1 MPYMQDPRGLEE
13 RVEVFLE
20 QFEKDLQKM
29 SDEDFKV
36 SEVLS
41 WFFPPALMLLVCN
54 STRGPPRNTVIIV
67 CAFDKFDFVFARR
80 KTLTPWLR

>member
-1 MPYMQDPRGLEE
+1 MQDPRGLEE

-36 SEVLS
+36 LGASS
-41 WFFPPALMLLVCN
+41 SYTFP
-54 STRGPPRNTVIIV
+54 
-67 CAFDKFDFVFARR
+67 
-80 KTLTPWLR
+80 

>member
-13 RVEVFLE
+13 RVEAFLE

-36 SEVLS
+36 SEVSSCVFSSTCVLLS
-41 WFFPPALMLLVCN
+41 YWSA
-54 STRGPPRNTVIIV
+54 
-67 CAFDKFDFVFARR
+67 
-80 KTLTPWLR
+80 